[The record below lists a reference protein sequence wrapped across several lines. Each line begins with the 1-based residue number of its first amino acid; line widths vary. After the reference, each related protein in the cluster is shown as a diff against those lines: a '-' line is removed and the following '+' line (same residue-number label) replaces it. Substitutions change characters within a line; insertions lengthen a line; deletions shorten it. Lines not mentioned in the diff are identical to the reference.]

1 MVPAEETV
9 SNGGGI
15 PKDRHLQHTAASA
28 ASVQSAG
35 ELLRS
40 SAAQTQQATDKAAD
54 ESVQGT
60 QVHNADR
67 AGSQPAAQAAE
78 PAPERVECKA
88 YGKARN
94 GSLIAVDA
102 NTQET
107 IPAGNQKEALS
118 TVADGANPACPA
130 EPMKQNTPPL
140 VPFLYFCPSICFMIQ
155 SISLI
160 SRLAVTT
167 YARCCELQQHH

>member
-9 SNGGGI
+9 SNGGDI

-40 SAAQTQQATDKAAD
+40 SAAQTQQAADKAAD
-54 ESVQGT
+54 ESRQGS
-60 QVHNADR
+60 QVHDADR
-67 AGSQPAAQAAE
+67 AGSQPATQAAE
-78 PAPERVECKA
+78 PAPERVESKA

-102 NTQET
+102 NTQEA
-107 IPAGNQKEALS
+107 ILAGNQKEPIS

-130 EPMKQNTPPL
+130 EPMKQNTPPP
-140 VPFLYFCPSICFMIQ
+140 VPFLYFCLSLCFMIQ
-155 SISLI
+155 IISLTA
-160 SRLAVTT
+160 RLALSTDT
-167 YARCCELQQHH
+167 RSGHIH